1 MRTNNETHIWALALV
16 TTISPGCVST
26 PKATEEKP
34 DSALVLSVE
43 GNFEKY
49 CSKCHGLDGKG
60 DTPFGQRLGAKDYTS
75 AEVQAK
81 LKDDA
86 ASRAIRQGV
95 KDGDRTVMRGY
106 EGDLSDDDINAL
118 VAYMRSFKK

>member
-1 MRTNNETHIWALALV
+1 MRTNNETHMWALALV
-16 TTISPGCVST
+16 MTISAGCVST

-60 DTPFGQRLGAKDYTS
+60 DTPLRAETWREGLRQR
-75 AEVQAK
+75 
-81 LKDDA
+81 
-86 ASRAIRQGV
+86 
-95 KDGDRTVMRGY
+95 
-106 EGDLSDDDINAL
+106 
-118 VAYMRSFKK
+118 RSPSQVER